1 LKKIEK
7 DIIVLVKKLS
17 NKKFIDKAPPEV
29 IEKDNQRKQNLSK
42 KQTRL
47 NAHLET
53 IDQALS
59 WHQPVRSGNDPKF
72 WLNHLWKPQ
81 QNP

>member
-1 LKKIEK
+1 
-7 DIIVLVKKLS
+7 
-17 NKKFIDKAPPEV
+17 
-29 IEKDNQRKQNLSK
+29 
-42 KQTRL
+42 
-47 NAHLET
+47 LET